1 MRDINDLK
9 ETGNNI
15 KFGETDYDVYN
26 LDEFETVKLK
36 NTKTKNN
43 GKIVADCIVVD
54 SRDIKTK
61 NRPHQTRVR
70 DIVDRNLS
78 DLTSQI
84 KEDGLLNILT
94 VMWDG
99 KEFVLL
105 GGHHRLSALWNI
117 HYTTQEDPDVPC
129 MVPVCVLDFPTKED
143 EHEFCQQDNNH
154 PPRRNHTH
162 EDAKKMLEDK
172 EKLDAFKN
180 MDKKQ
185 KELQSVKYLMNSY
198 AALVPTIKKAQNLY
212 KKLQAAPRTQSY
224 ITPMAAEVK
233 AAQKAAGHITLT
245 KDAGNLQANGTVAL
259 CGTTGYV
266 GSHTVGNFRKSF
278 WNRFKNCPEQKFAMK
293 LTTHVQVNKTTSPK
307 TIVKARADL
316 LQFLAN
322 ENNMMYLPTGRGH
335 VEEVLILAQI
345 KDGIEQNALYVWKK
359 GEFEFSRNI

>member
-1 MRDINDLK
+1 MKSIKNLK
-9 ETGNNI
+9 KTGNFN
-15 KFGETDYDVYN
+15 FGGTDYDVYN

-36 NTKTKNN
+36 DTIAKNN
-43 GKIVADCIVVD
+43 GKIVAECIVVD
-54 SRDIKTK
+54 YQDINTK

-84 KEDGLLNILT
+84 KAGGLLNIPT
-94 VMWDG
+94 VLWDG

-105 GGHHRLSALWNI
+105 GGHHRLNALWNI
-117 HYTTQEDPDVPC
+117 HHATEKDPDVPC
-129 MVPVCVLDFPTKED
+129 MVPVCVVDFPTKED

-154 PPRRNHTH
+154 PPRRNHTF

-172 EKLDAFKN
+172 EKLGAFRKLN
-180 MDKKQ
+180 KK
-185 KELQSVKYLMNSY
+185 KREEKASKYLMDSY
-198 AALVPTIKKAQNLY
+198 LDLAPTPKKAQNLY
-212 KKLQAAPRTQSY
+212 KKLQTAPRTQSY

-233 AAQKAAGHITLT
+233 TAQKAAGHITLT
-245 KDAGNLQANGTVAL
+245 KDAGKLQANGTVAL

-266 GSHTVGNFRKSF
+266 GSHTVGNFRKRF
-278 WNRFKNCPEQKFAMK
+278 WGNYKNCPQQKFAMK
-293 LTTHVQVNKTTSPK
+293 LTTHVQVNRSTSEK
-307 TIVKARADL
+307 TIEKARTNL

-345 KDGIEQNALYVWKK
+345 KGVEEKDELHVWNKDK
-359 GEFEFSRNI
+359 FEFSRYV